1 MFLGHSQ
8 RKTAICSRC
17 HTVMYPGGS
26 EDHKRGYCADG
37 ARQVKRKGGDDIP
50 DWPRPQGIYVKGTDF
65 HPVEFLK
72 TLQDVYKK
80 VSYIKGGAPI
90 SPWSARLFGKCFKGG
105 RPSMRTVACSSGC
118 MTEYIAI
125 HSRQPCRA
133 PQWSQAPSVST
144 ACVTTDTHAGLDSD
158 ARVVHVVSSPTLKDL
173 GCEYSPG
180 LHIYR

>member
-80 VSYIKGGAPI
+80 V
-90 SPWSARLFGKCFKGG
+90 
-105 RPSMRTVACSSGC
+105 
-118 MTEYIAI
+118 
-125 HSRQPCRA
+125 
-133 PQWSQAPSVST
+133 
-144 ACVTTDTHAGLDSD
+144 
-158 ARVVHVVSSPTLKDL
+158 VVHKGRSTDL
-173 GCEYSPG
+173 PVECEAFWKVLQRRTTIDADSCVLFRLYD
-180 LHIYR
+180 

>member
-50 DWPRPQGIYVKGTDF
+50 DWPRPRGIYVKGTDF

-80 VSYIKGGAPI
+80 VAVREERSADYLVECEAFWKVLQKRTTINEDSSVLFELYDLNI
-90 SPWSARLFGKCFKGG
+90 SPSTPDSLVVLHNGHQHLRLNCL
-105 RPSMRTVACSSGC
+105 C
-118 MTEYIAI
+118 
-125 HSRQPCRA
+125 
-133 PQWSQAPSVST
+133 
-144 ACVTTDTHAGLDSD
+144 DN
-158 ARVVHVVSSPTLKDL
+158 
-173 GCEYSPG
+173 
-180 LHIYR
+180 